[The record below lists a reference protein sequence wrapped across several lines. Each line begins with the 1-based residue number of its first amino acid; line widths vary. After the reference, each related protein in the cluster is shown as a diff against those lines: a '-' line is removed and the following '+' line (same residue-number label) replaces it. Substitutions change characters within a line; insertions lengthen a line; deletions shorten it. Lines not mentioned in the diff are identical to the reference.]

1 MNKNARNEKPIDG
14 NPTNAAEQVDDWA
27 EAEAALAAA
36 QRMPEGPKRIVALKK
51 AGQLRFRADQRRRAI
66 RDQEMELAAKSRLET

>member
-1 MNKNARNEKPIDG
+1 MIIEKPEPEVDG
-14 NPTNAAEQVDDWA
+14 WA

-36 QRMPEGPKRIVALKK
+36 QRMPGGNERIDALKK

-66 RDQEMELAAKSRLET
+66 RDQEWN

>member
-1 MNKNARNEKPIDG
+1 MTKIARNEKPIGG
-14 NPTNAAEQVDDWA
+14 NPTNATEQVDDWA
-27 EAEAALAAA
+27 QAEAVLAAA
-36 QRMPEGPKRIVALKK
+36 QRMPEGPKRIVAL